1 MPLSNIL
8 KSAAGT
14 CPLCHQKTGILSC
27 EHSQCHRTHDA
38 GFQEMVNLSAEAARD
53 HTFNEN
59 TLRLTLAA
67 IAKRSYGDD
76 STVNQA
82 LEEGWKRGAAHSV
95 ADKIIR
101 PLEIPVREKF

>member
-1 MPLSNIL
+1 MLSNLL

-14 CPLCHQKTGILSC
+14 CPLCHQRAGIRSR
-27 EHSQCHRTHDA
+27 EHTQCRQAHDA
-38 GFQEMVNLSAEAARD
+38 GFQEMTALAAKAAQD
-53 HTFNEN
+53 HTFNEK